1 MEVEKYIILSDAQLV
16 TFALD
21 GDAVAFETLFK
32 RYRDGIYNLC
42 LQRTGGN
49 TDDASDLMQETFV
62 KVYVNLA
69 KYDSKFT
76 FGQWIYT
83 IARNNFIDYVR
94 RRRDDLSIDSL
105 PKNSGPI
112 APVDGEQTPEER
124 IISAQHT
131 VQLEKSMASLPEKY
145 RQMVELRFVKE
156 LSYEEIAQRLDIPI
170 GTVKTQ
176 IHRARERLC
185 KLITSEETQTTQP
198 K

>member
-1 MEVEKYIILSDAQLV
+1 MELEKYIILSDAQLV

-21 GDAVAFETLFK
+21 GDSVAFETLFM
-32 RYRDGIYNLC
+32 RYREGIYNLC

-49 TDDASDLMQETFV
+49 VDDASDLMQETFV
-62 KVYVNLA
+62 KVYVNLE

-76 FGQWIYT
+76 FGQWSYT

-105 PKNSGPI
+105 PRNSSPF
-112 APVDGEQTPEER
+112 APVDSGETPEER

-131 VQLEKSMASLPEKY
+131 VQLERCMAALPEKY

-156 LSYEEIAQRLDIPI
+156 YSYEEIALKLDLPI
-170 GTVKTQ
+170 GTVKTH

-185 KLITSEETQTTQP
+185 KLIANQ
-198 K
+198 

>member
-1 MEVEKYIILSDAQLV
+1 MEIEKYIILSDAQLV

-21 GDAVAFETLFK
+21 GDSVAFETLFK
-32 RYRDGIYNLC
+32 RYRDGIYNIC

-49 TDDASDLMQETFV
+49 VDDALDLMQETFV

-69 KYDSKFT
+69 KYDSRFT

-94 RRRDDLSIDSL
+94 RRRDDLSLDSL
-105 PKNSGPI
+105 PRSSSPLS
-112 APVDGEQTPEER
+112 PVDGDQTPEER
-124 IISAQHT
+124 IISEQHS
-131 VQLEKSMASLPEKY
+131 VQMEGCMAALPEKY
-145 RQMVELRFVKE
+145 RQMVEMRFVRE
-156 LSYEEIAQRLDIPI
+156 LSYEEIASQLGLPL

-185 KLITSEETQTTQP
+185 KLIGES
-198 K
+198 

>member
-1 MEVEKYIILSDAQLV
+1 MEIEKYIILSDAQLV

-21 GDAVAFETLFK
+21 GDSMAFETLFK
-32 RYRDGIYNLC
+32 RYREGIYNLC
-42 LQRTGGN
+42 LQRTVGN
-49 TDDASDLMQETFV
+49 VDDASDLMQETFV
-62 KVYVNLA
+62 KVYVNLE

-105 PKNSGPI
+105 PKSSMPLS
-112 APVDGEQTPEER
+112 PVDGEATPEER

-131 VQLEKSMASLPEKY
+131 VQMERCMAALPEKY

-156 LSYEEIAQRLDIPI
+156 YSYEEIASLLDLPI

-185 KLITSEETQTTQP
+185 KLIVEAE
-198 K
+198 

>member
-1 MEVEKYIILSDAQLV
+1 MEIEKYIILSDAQRV

-21 GDAVAFETLFK
+21 GDSVAFETLFK
-32 RYRDGIYNLC
+32 RYRDGIYNVC

-49 TDDASDLMQETFV
+49 VDDALDLMQETFV

-69 KYDSKFT
+69 KYDSRFT

-94 RRRDDLSIDSL
+94 RRRDDLSLDSL
-105 PKNSGPI
+105 PRSSSPLS
-112 APVDGEQTPEER
+112 PVDGDQTPEER
-124 IISAQHT
+124 IISEQHS
-131 VQLEKSMASLPEKY
+131 VQVEGCMAALPEKY
-145 RQMVELRFVKE
+145 RQMVEMRFVRE
-156 LSYEEIAQRLDIPI
+156 LSYEEIATQLGLPL

-185 KLITSEETQTTQP
+185 KLIGEN
-198 K
+198 